1 MRRESHHLATVL
13 SLEVRDAVT
22 EIAGPAPPMLGV
34 HRVHGPGHH
43 VAHRHLPR
51 APGPNRPRIL
61 RPRVD
66 DRLVDRQYDP
76 RRLGR
81 LVQTVQHHP
90 GLDNRDAGGGANLAA
105 KGPLREFGVDPVS
118 QKPVVAK
125 DGKFGV
131 YVTDGETNATVPR
144 GEDPMEIDFDRAVEL
159 IADKIV
165 ILRRTENLFVDEAVQ
180 DQEVLVVQ
188 HFRHTFKHDDF
199 KAVQGLTFDVYENEI
214 FGLLGPNGAGKTT
227 TVRILAT
234 LLSPDSGQAFVSG
247 IDVLKHPDE
256 VRKIIGLSGQYAAV
270 DETLTGWDNLI
281 MFGRLYHLS
290 AKAAKDRAVEL
301 LEQFV
306 LSDAAKRPIRTY
318 SGGMRRRLDLAAS
331 LIIRPKV
338 LFLDEP
344 TTGLDP
350 RGRQDMWGVIDELV
364 KGGVTLLLTTQ
375 YLEEADHL
383 ADEIA
388 VIDHGKVIARGT
400 SDSLKRQVGG
410 ERLEIV
416 VENEY
421 VAAVTEIVAKVSGGA
436 VNVDESMR
444 QISAP
449 VTTGSKALIEAAK
462 MLDEKGIHPLDIGL
476 KRPSLD
482 DVFLS
487 LTGHVAEE
495 KVAEEELTTKGRRR
509 GK

>member
-1 MRRESHHLATVL
+1 MKAVIAENLIKTYNKGSVQALDGLSLDVEEGTVL
-13 SLEVRDAVT
+13 
-22 EIAGPAPPMLGV
+22 GV
-34 HRVHGPGHH
+34 
-43 VAHRHLPR
+43 
-51 APGPNRPRIL
+51 
-61 RPRVD
+61 
-66 DRLVDRQYDP
+66 
-76 RRLGR
+76 
-81 LVQTVQHHP
+81 
-90 GLDNRDAGGGANLAA
+90 
-105 KGPLREFGVDPVS
+105 
-118 QKPVVAK
+118 
-125 DGKFGV
+125 
-131 YVTDGETNATVPR
+131 
-144 GEDPMEIDFDRAVEL
+144 
-159 IADKIV
+159 
-165 ILRRTENLFVDEAVQ
+165 
-180 DQEVLVVQ
+180 
-188 HFRHTFKHDDF
+188 
-199 KAVQGLTFDVYENEI
+199 
-214 FGLLGPNGAGKTT
+214 LGPNGAGKTT
-227 TVRILAT
+227 TVRVLAT
-234 LLSPDSGQAFVSG
+234 LLTPDSGRANVAG

-290 AKAAKDRAVEL
+290 AKAANARAVEL
-301 LEQFV
+301 LEQFR
-306 LSDAAKRPIRTY
+306 LTESAKRPIRTY

-331 LIIRPKV
+331 LIVRPKV

-400 SDSLKRQVGG
+400 SDSLKKQVGG

-416 VENEY
+416 VENENM
-421 VAAVTEIVAKVSGGA
+421 AAVKEIVAKVSGSA
-436 VNVDESMR
+436 INVDEGLR

-462 MLDEKGIHPLDIGL
+462 LLDEKGIHPLDIGL

-482 DVFLS
+482 DVFLA

-495 KVAEEELTTKGRRR
+495 KKEEEDSMTKGRKR

>member
-1 MRRESHHLATVL
+1 MPSVKAVIAENLVKTYDKGAVKALNGLSLDVEEGTVL
-13 SLEVRDAVT
+13 
-22 EIAGPAPPMLGV
+22 GV
-34 HRVHGPGHH
+34 
-43 VAHRHLPR
+43 
-51 APGPNRPRIL
+51 
-61 RPRVD
+61 
-66 DRLVDRQYDP
+66 
-76 RRLGR
+76 
-81 LVQTVQHHP
+81 
-90 GLDNRDAGGGANLAA
+90 
-105 KGPLREFGVDPVS
+105 
-118 QKPVVAK
+118 
-125 DGKFGV
+125 
-131 YVTDGETNATVPR
+131 
-144 GEDPMEIDFDRAVEL
+144 
-159 IADKIV
+159 
-165 ILRRTENLFVDEAVQ
+165 
-180 DQEVLVVQ
+180 
-188 HFRHTFKHDDF
+188 
-199 KAVQGLTFDVYENEI
+199 
-214 FGLLGPNGAGKTT
+214 LGPNGAGKTT

-234 LLSPDSGQAFVSG
+234 LLTPDSGHATVAG
-247 IDVLKHPDE
+247 IDVIKNPDQVRE
-256 VRKIIGLSGQYAAV
+256 VIGLSGQYAAV

-290 AKAAKDRAVEL
+290 SKQAKERAVEL
-301 LEQFV
+301 LEQFS
-306 LSDAAKRPIRTY
+306 LTESAKRPIRTY

-331 LIIRPKV
+331 LIVKPKV

-400 SDSLKRQVGG
+400 SDSLKKQVGG

-416 VENEY
+416 VESENI
-421 VAAVTEIVAKVSGGA
+421 AATKEIVAKVSGSA
-436 VNVDESMR
+436 LNVDEGLR

-462 MLDEKGIHPLDIGL
+462 LLDEKGIHPLDIGL

-495 KVAEEELTTKGRRR
+495 KSEEKVDVKTKGKR
-509 GK
+509 GSK